1 MNPQAPIEQLVD
13 EVYESATPA
22 MKNQMLAQLVGQ
34 VYETAPNT
42 ERKRLVEHLMK
53 PLGILSLAAVAN
65 IQVAQIAPKGRK
77 ESGAFNNGSGYCKI
91 SSTLRRLREHHLP
104 TSPTSHRHRSSRR
117 QLPPKSQAIIIVQAA
132 LSSTCHGSGAG
143 APVKV
148 NSMGKGTEKVLE
160 RLAKKAFTPSA

>member
-65 IQVAQIAPKGRK
+65 GIFVKIRFKGGWSDVPARMDDVQGAQGVQVSDVIDLANFAQQVSSDAIGGVAHMLASSPVMA
-77 ESGAFNNGSGYCKI
+77 SSVAAALLVKI
-91 SSTLRRLREHHLP
+91 VLRRR
-104 TSPTSHRHRSSRR
+104 
-117 QLPPKSQAIIIVQAA
+117 
-132 LSSTCHGSGAG
+132 
-143 APVKV
+143 
-148 NSMGKGTEKVLE
+148 
-160 RLAKKAFTPSA
+160 

>member
-65 IQVAQIAPKGRK
+65 GIFVKIRFKGGWSDGPARMDDAQGVQVGDVIDLANFAQQVSTEAIGGLAQMLASSPVLT
-77 ESGAFNNGSGYCKI
+77 SSVAAALLIKI
-91 SSTLRRLREHHLP
+91 VLRR
-104 TSPTSHRHRSSRR
+104 
-117 QLPPKSQAIIIVQAA
+117 
-132 LSSTCHGSGAG
+132 G
-143 APVKV
+143 
-148 NSMGKGTEKVLE
+148 
-160 RLAKKAFTPSA
+160 

>member
-65 IQVAQIAPKGRK
+65 GIFVKIRFKGGWSDGPARLDDVQGAQGVQVSDVIDLANFAQQVSSDAIGGLAHMLASSPVMT
-77 ESGAFNNGSGYCKI
+77 SSVAAALLVKI
-91 SSTLRRLREHHLP
+91 VLRRR
-104 TSPTSHRHRSSRR
+104 
-117 QLPPKSQAIIIVQAA
+117 
-132 LSSTCHGSGAG
+132 
-143 APVKV
+143 
-148 NSMGKGTEKVLE
+148 
-160 RLAKKAFTPSA
+160 

>member
-53 PLGILSLAAVAN
+53 PLGILSLTAVAN
-65 IQVAQIAPKGRK
+65 GIFVKIRFKGGWSDGLARMDDAQGVQVGDVIDLANFAQQVSTEAIGGLAQMLASSPVLA
-77 ESGAFNNGSGYCKI
+77 SSVAAALLIKI
-91 SSTLRRLREHHLP
+91 VLRR
-104 TSPTSHRHRSSRR
+104 
-117 QLPPKSQAIIIVQAA
+117 
-132 LSSTCHGSGAG
+132 G
-143 APVKV
+143 
-148 NSMGKGTEKVLE
+148 
-160 RLAKKAFTPSA
+160 

>member
-65 IQVAQIAPKGRK
+65 GIFVKIRFKGGWSDVPARMDDAQGVPGVQVSDVIDLANFAQQVSSDAIGGLAHMLASSPVMT
-77 ESGAFNNGSGYCKI
+77 SSVAAALLVKI
-91 SSTLRRLREHHLP
+91 VLRRR
-104 TSPTSHRHRSSRR
+104 
-117 QLPPKSQAIIIVQAA
+117 
-132 LSSTCHGSGAG
+132 
-143 APVKV
+143 
-148 NSMGKGTEKVLE
+148 
-160 RLAKKAFTPSA
+160 

>member
-65 IQVAQIAPKGRK
+65 GIFVKIRFKGGWSDGPARMDDAQGVQVSDVIDLANFAQQVSTEAIGGLAQMLASSPVLA
-77 ESGAFNNGSGYCKI
+77 SSVAAALLIKI
-91 SSTLRRLREHHLP
+91 VLRR
-104 TSPTSHRHRSSRR
+104 
-117 QLPPKSQAIIIVQAA
+117 
-132 LSSTCHGSGAG
+132 G
-143 APVKV
+143 
-148 NSMGKGTEKVLE
+148 
-160 RLAKKAFTPSA
+160 

>member
-65 IQVAQIAPKGRK
+65 GIFVKIRFKGGWSDGPARMDDAQGVQVGDVIDLANFAQQVSTEAIGGLAQMLASSPVLA
-77 ESGAFNNGSGYCKI
+77 SSVAAALLIKI
-91 SSTLRRLREHHLP
+91 VLRR
-104 TSPTSHRHRSSRR
+104 
-117 QLPPKSQAIIIVQAA
+117 
-132 LSSTCHGSGAG
+132 G
-143 APVKV
+143 
-148 NSMGKGTEKVLE
+148 
-160 RLAKKAFTPSA
+160 

>member
-65 IQVAQIAPKGRK
+65 GIFVKIRFKGGWSDLPARMDDSQGVPGVQVSDVIDLANFAQQVSSDAIGGLAQMLASSPVMT
-77 ESGAFNNGSGYCKI
+77 SSVAAALLVKI
-91 SSTLRRLREHHLP
+91 VLRRR
-104 TSPTSHRHRSSRR
+104 
-117 QLPPKSQAIIIVQAA
+117 
-132 LSSTCHGSGAG
+132 
-143 APVKV
+143 
-148 NSMGKGTEKVLE
+148 
-160 RLAKKAFTPSA
+160 

>member
-1 MNPQAPIEQLVD
+1 MNPQAPIEQLVN

-65 IQVAQIAPKGRK
+65 GIFVKIRFKGGWSDGLARMDDAQGVQVGDVIDLANFAQQVSTEAIGGLAQMLASSPVLA
-77 ESGAFNNGSGYCKI
+77 SSVAAALLIKI
-91 SSTLRRLREHHLP
+91 VLRR
-104 TSPTSHRHRSSRR
+104 
-117 QLPPKSQAIIIVQAA
+117 
-132 LSSTCHGSGAG
+132 G
-143 APVKV
+143 
-148 NSMGKGTEKVLE
+148 
-160 RLAKKAFTPSA
+160 

>member
-65 IQVAQIAPKGRK
+65 GIFVKIRFKGGWSDVPARMDDTQSAQGVQVSDVIDLANFAQQVSSDAIGGVAHMLASSPVMA
-77 ESGAFNNGSGYCKI
+77 SSVAAALLVKI
-91 SSTLRRLREHHLP
+91 VLRRR
-104 TSPTSHRHRSSRR
+104 
-117 QLPPKSQAIIIVQAA
+117 
-132 LSSTCHGSGAG
+132 
-143 APVKV
+143 
-148 NSMGKGTEKVLE
+148 
-160 RLAKKAFTPSA
+160 

>member
-34 VYETAPNT
+34 VYETAPNP

-65 IQVAQIAPKGRK
+65 GIFV
-77 ESGAFNNGSGYCKI
+77 KI
-91 SSTLRRLREHHLP
+91 RLRAGGLTDLP
-104 TSPTSHRHRSSRR
+104 AWTTHR
-117 QLPPKSQAIIIVQAA
+117 AF
-132 LSSTCHGSGAG
+132 
-143 APVKV
+143 
-148 NSMGKGTEKVLE
+148 
-160 RLAKKAFTPSA
+160 RLAT

>member
-65 IQVAQIAPKGRK
+65 GIFVKIRFKGGWSDVPARMDDAQGVQGVQVSDVIDLANFAQQVSSDAIGGLAHMLASSPVMA
-77 ESGAFNNGSGYCKI
+77 SSVAAALLVKI
-91 SSTLRRLREHHLP
+91 VLRRR
-104 TSPTSHRHRSSRR
+104 
-117 QLPPKSQAIIIVQAA
+117 
-132 LSSTCHGSGAG
+132 
-143 APVKV
+143 
-148 NSMGKGTEKVLE
+148 
-160 RLAKKAFTPSA
+160 

>member
-53 PLGILSLAAVAN
+53 PLGILSLTAVAN
-65 IQVAQIAPKGRK
+65 GIFVKIRFKGGWSDGPARMDDAQGVQVSDVIDLANFAQQVSTEAIGGLAQMLASSPVLA
-77 ESGAFNNGSGYCKI
+77 SSVAAALLIKI
-91 SSTLRRLREHHLP
+91 VLRR
-104 TSPTSHRHRSSRR
+104 
-117 QLPPKSQAIIIVQAA
+117 
-132 LSSTCHGSGAG
+132 G
-143 APVKV
+143 
-148 NSMGKGTEKVLE
+148 
-160 RLAKKAFTPSA
+160 

>member
-53 PLGILSLAAVAN
+53 PLGILSLTAVAN
-65 IQVAQIAPKGRK
+65 GIFVKIRFKGGWSDGPARMDDAQGVQVGDVIDLANFAQQVSSEAIGGLAQMLASSPVLA
-77 ESGAFNNGSGYCKI
+77 SSVAAALLIKI
-91 SSTLRRLREHHLP
+91 VLRR
-104 TSPTSHRHRSSRR
+104 
-117 QLPPKSQAIIIVQAA
+117 
-132 LSSTCHGSGAG
+132 G
-143 APVKV
+143 
-148 NSMGKGTEKVLE
+148 
-160 RLAKKAFTPSA
+160 

>member
-34 VYETAPNT
+34 VYETAPNP

-65 IQVAQIAPKGRK
+65 GIFVKIRFKGGWSDGPARMDDAQGVQVSDVIDLANFAQQVSTEAIGGLAQMLASSPVLA
-77 ESGAFNNGSGYCKI
+77 SSVAAALLIKI
-91 SSTLRRLREHHLP
+91 VLRR
-104 TSPTSHRHRSSRR
+104 
-117 QLPPKSQAIIIVQAA
+117 
-132 LSSTCHGSGAG
+132 G
-143 APVKV
+143 
-148 NSMGKGTEKVLE
+148 
-160 RLAKKAFTPSA
+160 

>member
-1 MNPQAPIEQLVD
+1 MNPQAPIEQLVN

-65 IQVAQIAPKGRK
+65 GIFVKIRFKGGWSDVPTRMDDVQGAQGVQVSDVIDLANFAQQVSSDAIGGVAHMLASSPVMA
-77 ESGAFNNGSGYCKI
+77 SSVAAALLVKI
-91 SSTLRRLREHHLP
+91 VLRRR
-104 TSPTSHRHRSSRR
+104 
-117 QLPPKSQAIIIVQAA
+117 
-132 LSSTCHGSGAG
+132 
-143 APVKV
+143 
-148 NSMGKGTEKVLE
+148 
-160 RLAKKAFTPSA
+160 

>member
-53 PLGILSLAAVAN
+53 PLGILSLTAVAN
-65 IQVAQIAPKGRK
+65 GIFVKIRFKGGWSDGPARMDDAQGVQVGDVIDLANFAQQVSTEAIGGLAQMLASSPVLA
-77 ESGAFNNGSGYCKI
+77 SSVAAALLIKI
-91 SSTLRRLREHHLP
+91 VLRR
-104 TSPTSHRHRSSRR
+104 
-117 QLPPKSQAIIIVQAA
+117 
-132 LSSTCHGSGAG
+132 G
-143 APVKV
+143 
-148 NSMGKGTEKVLE
+148 
-160 RLAKKAFTPSA
+160 

>member
-65 IQVAQIAPKGRK
+65 GIFVKIRFKGGWSDVPARMDDVQGAQGVQVSDVIDLANFAQQVSSDAIGGLAQMLASSPVMT
-77 ESGAFNNGSGYCKI
+77 SSVAAALLVKI
-91 SSTLRRLREHHLP
+91 VLRRR
-104 TSPTSHRHRSSRR
+104 
-117 QLPPKSQAIIIVQAA
+117 
-132 LSSTCHGSGAG
+132 
-143 APVKV
+143 
-148 NSMGKGTEKVLE
+148 
-160 RLAKKAFTPSA
+160 

>member
-53 PLGILSLAAVAN
+53 PLGILSLAVVPNGIFVKIRFKGGWSDGPARMDDAQRVQVGDVIDLANFAQQVSTEAIGGLAQMLASSPVLASSVAAALL
-65 IQVAQIAPKGRK
+65 I
-77 ESGAFNNGSGYCKI
+77 KI
-91 SSTLRRLREHHLP
+91 VLRR
-104 TSPTSHRHRSSRR
+104 
-117 QLPPKSQAIIIVQAA
+117 
-132 LSSTCHGSGAG
+132 G
-143 APVKV
+143 
-148 NSMGKGTEKVLE
+148 
-160 RLAKKAFTPSA
+160 

>member
-65 IQVAQIAPKGRK
+65 GIFVKIRFKGGWSDVPARMDDVQGAQGVQVSDVIDLANFAQQVSSDAIGGVAHMLASSPVMT
-77 ESGAFNNGSGYCKI
+77 SSVAAALLVKI
-91 SSTLRRLREHHLP
+91 VLRRR
-104 TSPTSHRHRSSRR
+104 
-117 QLPPKSQAIIIVQAA
+117 
-132 LSSTCHGSGAG
+132 
-143 APVKV
+143 
-148 NSMGKGTEKVLE
+148 
-160 RLAKKAFTPSA
+160 

>member
-65 IQVAQIAPKGRK
+65 GIFVKIRFKGGWSDVPARMDDVQGAQGVQVSDVIDLANFAQQVSTEAIGGLAQMLASSPVLA
-77 ESGAFNNGSGYCKI
+77 SSVAAALLIKI
-91 SSTLRRLREHHLP
+91 VLRR
-104 TSPTSHRHRSSRR
+104 
-117 QLPPKSQAIIIVQAA
+117 
-132 LSSTCHGSGAG
+132 G
-143 APVKV
+143 
-148 NSMGKGTEKVLE
+148 
-160 RLAKKAFTPSA
+160 

>member
-65 IQVAQIAPKGRK
+65 GIFVKIRFKGGWSDVPARMDDVQGAQGVQGVQVSDVIDLANFAQQVSSDAIGGLAHMLASSPVMT
-77 ESGAFNNGSGYCKI
+77 SSVAAALLVKI
-91 SSTLRRLREHHLP
+91 VLRRR
-104 TSPTSHRHRSSRR
+104 
-117 QLPPKSQAIIIVQAA
+117 
-132 LSSTCHGSGAG
+132 
-143 APVKV
+143 
-148 NSMGKGTEKVLE
+148 
-160 RLAKKAFTPSA
+160 

>member
-65 IQVAQIAPKGRK
+65 GIFVKIRFKGGWSDGPARMDDAQGVQVGDVIDLANFAQQVSSEAIGGLAQMLASSPVLA
-77 ESGAFNNGSGYCKI
+77 SSVAAALLIKI
-91 SSTLRRLREHHLP
+91 VLRR
-104 TSPTSHRHRSSRR
+104 
-117 QLPPKSQAIIIVQAA
+117 
-132 LSSTCHGSGAG
+132 G
-143 APVKV
+143 
-148 NSMGKGTEKVLE
+148 
-160 RLAKKAFTPSA
+160 

>member
-1 MNPQAPIEQLVD
+1 MNPQAPIEQLVN

-65 IQVAQIAPKGRK
+65 GIFVKIRFKGGWSDVPARMDDVQGAQGVQVSDVIDLANFAQQVSSDAIGGVAHMLASSPVMA
-77 ESGAFNNGSGYCKI
+77 SSVAAALLVKI
-91 SSTLRRLREHHLP
+91 VLRRR
-104 TSPTSHRHRSSRR
+104 
-117 QLPPKSQAIIIVQAA
+117 
-132 LSSTCHGSGAG
+132 
-143 APVKV
+143 
-148 NSMGKGTEKVLE
+148 
-160 RLAKKAFTPSA
+160 

>member
-65 IQVAQIAPKGRK
+65 GIFVKIRFKGGWSDVPARMDDSQGVPGVQVSDVIDLANFAQQVSSDAIGGLAHMLASSPVMT
-77 ESGAFNNGSGYCKI
+77 SSVAAALLVKI
-91 SSTLRRLREHHLP
+91 VLRRR
-104 TSPTSHRHRSSRR
+104 
-117 QLPPKSQAIIIVQAA
+117 
-132 LSSTCHGSGAG
+132 
-143 APVKV
+143 
-148 NSMGKGTEKVLE
+148 
-160 RLAKKAFTPSA
+160 

>member
-65 IQVAQIAPKGRK
+65 GIFVKIRFKGGWSDVPARMDDAQGVQGVQVSDVIDLANFAQQVSSDAIGGLAHMLASSPVMT
-77 ESGAFNNGSGYCKI
+77 SSVAAALLVKI
-91 SSTLRRLREHHLP
+91 VLRRR
-104 TSPTSHRHRSSRR
+104 
-117 QLPPKSQAIIIVQAA
+117 
-132 LSSTCHGSGAG
+132 
-143 APVKV
+143 
-148 NSMGKGTEKVLE
+148 
-160 RLAKKAFTPSA
+160 

>member
-65 IQVAQIAPKGRK
+65 GIFVKIRFKGGWSDVPARMDDMQGVQGVQVSDVIDLANFAQQVSSDAIGGLAHMLASSPVMA
-77 ESGAFNNGSGYCKI
+77 SSVAAALLVKI
-91 SSTLRRLREHHLP
+91 VL
-104 TSPTSHRHRSSRR
+104 RHR
-117 QLPPKSQAIIIVQAA
+117 
-132 LSSTCHGSGAG
+132 
-143 APVKV
+143 
-148 NSMGKGTEKVLE
+148 
-160 RLAKKAFTPSA
+160 

>member
-53 PLGILSLAAVAN
+53 PLGILSLAVVAN
-65 IQVAQIAPKGRK
+65 GIFVKIRFKGGWSDGPARMDDAQGVQVGDVIDLANFAQQVSTEAIGGLAQMLASSPVLA
-77 ESGAFNNGSGYCKI
+77 SSVAAALLIKI
-91 SSTLRRLREHHLP
+91 VLRR
-104 TSPTSHRHRSSRR
+104 
-117 QLPPKSQAIIIVQAA
+117 
-132 LSSTCHGSGAG
+132 G
-143 APVKV
+143 
-148 NSMGKGTEKVLE
+148 
-160 RLAKKAFTPSA
+160 

>member
-65 IQVAQIAPKGRK
+65 GIFVKIRFKGGWSDGPARMDDAQGVQVSDVIDLANFAQQVSTEAIGGLAQMLASSPVLT
-77 ESGAFNNGSGYCKI
+77 SSVAAALLIKI
-91 SSTLRRLREHHLP
+91 VLRR
-104 TSPTSHRHRSSRR
+104 
-117 QLPPKSQAIIIVQAA
+117 
-132 LSSTCHGSGAG
+132 G
-143 APVKV
+143 
-148 NSMGKGTEKVLE
+148 
-160 RLAKKAFTPSA
+160 

>member
-65 IQVAQIAPKGRK
+65 GIFVKIRFKGGWSDVPARMDDAQGVPGVQVSDVIDLANFAQQVSSDAIGGVAHMLASSPVMT
-77 ESGAFNNGSGYCKI
+77 SSVAAALLVKI
-91 SSTLRRLREHHLP
+91 VLRRR
-104 TSPTSHRHRSSRR
+104 
-117 QLPPKSQAIIIVQAA
+117 
-132 LSSTCHGSGAG
+132 
-143 APVKV
+143 
-148 NSMGKGTEKVLE
+148 
-160 RLAKKAFTPSA
+160 

>member
-65 IQVAQIAPKGRK
+65 GIFVKIRFKGGWSDVPARMDDVQGAQGVQVSDVIDLANFAQQVSSDAIGGVSHMLASSPVMT
-77 ESGAFNNGSGYCKI
+77 SSVAAALLVKI
-91 SSTLRRLREHHLP
+91 VLRRR
-104 TSPTSHRHRSSRR
+104 
-117 QLPPKSQAIIIVQAA
+117 
-132 LSSTCHGSGAG
+132 
-143 APVKV
+143 
-148 NSMGKGTEKVLE
+148 
-160 RLAKKAFTPSA
+160 

>member
-65 IQVAQIAPKGRK
+65 GIFVKIRFKGGWSDGLARMDDAQGVQVGDVIDLANFAQQVSTEAIGGLAQMLASSPVLA
-77 ESGAFNNGSGYCKI
+77 SSVAAALLIKI
-91 SSTLRRLREHHLP
+91 VLRR
-104 TSPTSHRHRSSRR
+104 
-117 QLPPKSQAIIIVQAA
+117 
-132 LSSTCHGSGAG
+132 G
-143 APVKV
+143 
-148 NSMGKGTEKVLE
+148 
-160 RLAKKAFTPSA
+160 

>member
-1 MNPQAPIEQLVD
+1 MNPQAPIEQLVN

-65 IQVAQIAPKGRK
+65 GIFVKIRFKGGWSDVPARMDDLQGAQGVQVSDVIDLANFAQQVSSDAIGGVAHMLASSPVMA
-77 ESGAFNNGSGYCKI
+77 SSVAAALLVKI
-91 SSTLRRLREHHLP
+91 VLRRR
-104 TSPTSHRHRSSRR
+104 
-117 QLPPKSQAIIIVQAA
+117 
-132 LSSTCHGSGAG
+132 
-143 APVKV
+143 
-148 NSMGKGTEKVLE
+148 
-160 RLAKKAFTPSA
+160 

>member
-53 PLGILSLAAVAN
+53 PLGILSLAVVAN
-65 IQVAQIAPKGRK
+65 GIFVKIRFKGGWSDGLARMDDAQGVQVGDVIDLANFAQQVSTEAIGGLAQMLASSPVLA
-77 ESGAFNNGSGYCKI
+77 SSVAAALLIKI
-91 SSTLRRLREHHLP
+91 VLRR
-104 TSPTSHRHRSSRR
+104 
-117 QLPPKSQAIIIVQAA
+117 
-132 LSSTCHGSGAG
+132 G
-143 APVKV
+143 
-148 NSMGKGTEKVLE
+148 
-160 RLAKKAFTPSA
+160 